1 MISVATPCPQKTIDK
16 PTLADLLNPMQFKAV
31 LLVACGWKNWEVA
44 KFLGTTEP
52 VIRNAFRDVSKRT
65 DCRNSDELVRQYFR
79 EVQSGILELSR
90 LRRELAELEA
100 RSARN
105 LHASLEDR
113 LLSYS
118 LLEQTDSRRKLT

>member
-1 MISVATPCPQKTIDK
+1 MISLVTPCPQKTIDK

-52 VIRNAFRDVSKRT
+52 VIRNVLKDIYKRT
-65 DCRNSDELVRQYFR
+65 DCRNSGELVRQYFR
-79 EVQSGILELSR
+79 EVESGVLELSR

-100 RSARN
+100 RAARN
-105 LHASLEDR
+105 LHARLEDR
-113 LLSYS
+113 LRFYS
-118 LLEQTDSRRKLT
+118 LP